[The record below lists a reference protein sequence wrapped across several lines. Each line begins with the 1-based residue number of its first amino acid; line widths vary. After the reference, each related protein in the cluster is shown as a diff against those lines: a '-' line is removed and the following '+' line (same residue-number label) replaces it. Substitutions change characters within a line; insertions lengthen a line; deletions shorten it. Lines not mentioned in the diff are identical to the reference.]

1 MLTLPAGGRTVE
13 DKSKIRMFKEA
24 AVVGVQAR
32 EEVSALA
39 GQVRGP
45 TARGRFKRVFKGQV
59 GRTYPLVRQGLAN
72 SHLWTIPGIACFVK
86 FYWNTFLQWQS

>member
-1 MLTLPAGGRTVE
+1 M

-32 EEVSALA
+32 EGVSALA

-45 TARGRFKRVFKGQV
+45 TAMGRFKRFFKGQV
-59 GRTYPLVRQGLAN
+59 GRPCPLVR
-72 SHLWTIPGIACFVK
+72 
-86 FYWNTFLQWQS
+86 